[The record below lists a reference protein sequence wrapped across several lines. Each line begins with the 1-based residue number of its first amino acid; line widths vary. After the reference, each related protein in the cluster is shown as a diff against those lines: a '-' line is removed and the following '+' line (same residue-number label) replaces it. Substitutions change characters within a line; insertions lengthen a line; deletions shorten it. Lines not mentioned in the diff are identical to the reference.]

1 MIIQH
6 PLAAMN
12 LGGFKY
18 HLVVNLAQPGE
29 QANWATL
36 FYYENGIVRMEVVQ
50 NNYKYHT
57 FNDKPAE
64 SYDHENDF
72 YPS

>member
-12 LGGFKY
+12 LGS
-18 HLVVNLAQPGE
+18 LQDTVVFNAAAPGE
-29 QANWATL
+29 AADWKVT
-36 FYYENGIVRMEVVQ
+36 FYYEHGYVIMSVHQ